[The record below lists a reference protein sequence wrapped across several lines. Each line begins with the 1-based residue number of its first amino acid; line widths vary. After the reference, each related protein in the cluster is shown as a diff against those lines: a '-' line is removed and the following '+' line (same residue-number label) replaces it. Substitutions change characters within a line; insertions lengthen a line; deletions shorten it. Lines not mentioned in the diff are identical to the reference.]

1 MNWQVYMIRCSD
13 ETLYTGI
20 TNNLERR
27 WQQHASRRGAR
38 YFRGRA
44 PIEIVYLEPGHD
56 RSSASRR
63 EIDIKKLQRVDKE
76 RLICS
81 PQNLLHCTCAPEIA
95 NANANAQSD

>member
-1 MNWQVYMIRCSD
+1 MIRCSD
-13 ETLYTGI
+13 DTLYTGI

-27 WQQHASRRGAR
+27 WQQHASLRGAR

-44 PIEIVYLEPGHD
+44 PVEVVYLEPGHD

-63 EIDIKKLQRVDKE
+63 EADIKKLQRPDKE

-81 PQNLLHCTCAPEIA
+81 RQNLLYRTAA
-95 NANANAQSD
+95 AQAGNGTE